1 MFNLFDLND
10 PQIWVAVSFILF
22 FLLFGKFIWR
32 KFSFFLDSKI
42 DTINEEI
49 NLANELH
56 QEAKELLSEEIKK
69 YQSLENQID
78 SIIAEGKI
86 KAQKLYNESKDK
98 INNEIEKLEK
108 SSLEK
113 IKYLEQQTID
123 KIQEKVSKEA
133 LVITKKFLLESLDKE
148 NHLKLLNNSIQ
159 EVENTLST
167 KDKFIQ

>member
-1 MFNLFDLND
+1 M
-10 PQIWVAVSFILF
+10 
-22 FLLFGKFIWR
+22 
-32 KFSFFLDSKI
+32 
-42 DTINEEI
+42 
-49 NLANELH
+49 
-56 QEAKELLSEEIKK
+56 
-69 YQSLENQID
+69 
-78 SIIAEGKI
+78 
-86 KAQKLYNESKDK
+86 
-98 INNEIEKLEK
+98 
-108 SSLEK
+108 EK

>member
-78 SIIAEGKI
+78 SIIAEGKLKRKNFI
-86 KAQKLYNESKDK
+86 MKVK
-98 INNEIEKLEK
+98 IR
-108 SSLEK
+108 
-113 IKYLEQQTID
+113 
-123 KIQEKVSKEA
+123 
-133 LVITKKFLLESLDKE
+133 
-148 NHLKLLNNSIQ
+148 
-159 EVENTLST
+159 
-167 KDKFIQ
+167 